1 MIAALFF
8 FPRFKKK
15 TFPSKALDP
24 SNIIFGST
32 TFSPFK
38 LTAFPFKNS
47 LASRLEEANFVAIKA
62 STKFIPGS
70 TSIASKELAKSN
82 KDCSL
87 RFLKSPLKIAS
98 VIFTHSS
105 AASFPCTREV
115 TE

>member
-24 SNIIFGST
+24 SNIMFGST

-47 LASRLEEANFVAIKA
+47 LASRLEEAN
-62 STKFIPGS
+62 
-70 TSIASKELAKSN
+70 L
-82 KDCSL
+82 
-87 RFLKSPLKIAS
+87 
-98 VIFTHSS
+98 
-105 AASFPCTREV
+105 
-115 TE
+115 